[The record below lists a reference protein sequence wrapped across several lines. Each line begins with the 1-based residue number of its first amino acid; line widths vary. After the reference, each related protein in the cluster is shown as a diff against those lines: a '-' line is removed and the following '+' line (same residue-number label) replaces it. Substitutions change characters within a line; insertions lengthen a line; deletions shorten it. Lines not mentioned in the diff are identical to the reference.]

1 MSFWAKAKN
10 LKTFT
15 IFITEVHSNYL
26 YSNKYDA
33 NEGVKQVFCRP
44 LKNGFFRV
52 LFIYILHSNSAI
64 SYSPTT
70 ISYKPRFVS
79 FRFQKY
85 ALPLSYQN
93 NKIMKFTDLFK
104 KKEEVKT
111 EVMEVKMVTAE
122 DDTEVNEQYKKE
134 MDELTF

>member
-1 MSFWAKAKN
+1 M
-10 LKTFT
+10 
-15 IFITEVHSNYL
+15 
-26 YSNKYDA
+26 
-33 NEGVKQVFCRP
+33 
-44 LKNGFFRV
+44 
-52 LFIYILHSNSAI
+52 
-64 SYSPTT
+64 T
-70 ISYKPRFVS
+70 ISYKPRFIS